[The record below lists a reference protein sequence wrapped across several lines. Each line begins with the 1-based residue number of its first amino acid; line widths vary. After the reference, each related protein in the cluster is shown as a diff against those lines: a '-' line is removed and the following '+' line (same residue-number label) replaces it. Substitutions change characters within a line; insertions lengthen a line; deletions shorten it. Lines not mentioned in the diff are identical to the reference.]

1 MGTITIICSVAAEF
15 RSADGSM
22 KYTVDAKKRNLVI
35 SDAPAWIVDT
45 LMFKGLAADGSLKY
59 VTPANKIQVEN
70 EPTIGLA
77 ADGKAID
84 LERPEVET
92 AKVEPEEKPVETAE
106 EKPAEAVEEAPKKR
120 AGRKPKN
127 APDAE

>member
-1 MGTITIICSVAAEF
+1 MGNITIICSVAAEF

-22 KYTVDAKKRNLVI
+22 KYTVDAKKRNLVL

-84 LERPEVET
+84 LERPEAEAVE
-92 AKVEPEEKPVETAE
+92 AEEKPAEAVEAE